1 MGGLVGGA
9 LAAYLL
15 GPKIMIAELPDPQ
28 RRGKMRRVVVDRPP
42 FPLLASPPKTFN

>member
-15 GPKIMIAELPDPQ
+15 GPKIMLAELPDPT
-28 RRGKMRRVVVDRPP
+28 RRGRMRRMVVDRPP
-42 FPLLASPPKTFN
+42 ISLLASPPKAMN